1 MYDGFIKVA
10 AATPGIRVADT
21 EYNTEQ
27 IAMQMKDAYEQG
39 AALVVFPEL
48 ALTAYTC
55 GDLFLQDTL
64 LKGAEKGLEELLE
77 YSNAFD
83 MIAVIGLPVVHKG
96 STYNCAAVIHKG
108 VLLGVVPKSSIP
120 GYGEYAESRYFNPAP
135 RYNDTICL
143 AGQEAPFGN
152 RLLFCCEEVRAW
164 KWAVEIAEDLLAV
177 QPVSVQHA
185 IAGAVMIV
193 NGAASSEIVGK
204 TEYLDMMIK
213 AHSARLEVGYVYSEA
228 GDGESTTDAVYAGQN
243 RIAERGCMLKKSEPF
258 SNTLILSEIDV
269 NKLSYERR
277 RMNTYPSFADEGYT
291 QISFKMPMHETVL
304 TRRIA
309 QYPFIP
315 ESMEE
320 RKARCESILMMQ
332 AQGLKKRVQ
341 HTNCKSLVVGIS
353 GGLDSCLA
361 LLVAVRAMDLLGRD
375 RKQIYSITMPC
386 FGTTART
393 KGNAEILS
401 EKLGVTLECIDIT
414 KSVLQHF
421 EDIGQDPANH
431 DVTFENAQ
439 ARERTKILMD
449 RANQTGGLVVGTGDL
464 SELAL
469 GWATYN
475 GDHMSMYGVNA
486 DIPKTL
492 VRHLVQFEAD
502 RAEDPKLKEV
512 LLDILATPVSPE
524 LLPAQDGE
532 IAQKT
537 EDIVGPYDLH
547 DFYLYYIVRWAY
559 SPLKIFRL
567 ACKAFEGV
575 FDRETILKWMRTFYW
590 RFFSQQF
597 KRSCLADGPKVG
609 SIGFSPRGDWKMPS
623 DACVALWRKEL
634 ENLK

>member
-10 AATPGIRVADT
+10 AATPQVRVADT
-21 EYNTEQ
+21 EYNAEQ
-27 IAMQMKDAYEQG
+27 IAAKMKEAADQG

-48 ALTAYTC
+48 SLTAYTC
-55 GDLFLQDTL
+55 GDLFLQNTL
-64 LKGAEKGLEELLE
+64 IRGAEKGLEELLE
-77 YSNAFD
+77 YSHAFS
-83 MIAVIGLPVVHKG
+83 MIAVVGLPVVYRG
-96 STYNCAAVIHKG
+96 ALWNCAAVIYQGK
-108 VLLGVVPKSSIP
+108 LLGVVPKSYIP
-120 GYGEYAESRYFNPAP
+120 GYSEYAESRYFAGAAGENGMI
-135 RYNDTICL
+135 RL
-143 AGQEAPFGN
+143 AGQEAPFGA
-152 RLLFCCEEVRAW
+152 RLLFSCEELPEW
-164 KWAVEIAEDLLAV
+164 IWGIEIGEDLMAPL
-177 QPVSVQHA
+177 PVSTQHA
-185 IAGAVMIV
+185 LAGATMIV
-193 NGAASSEIVGK
+193 NCSAGSQIVGRE
-204 TEYLDMMIK
+204 EYRRLMVESQ
-213 AHSARLEVGYVYSEA
+213 SARLNIGYVLSDA
-228 GDGESTTDAVYAGQN
+228 GDGESTTDMVYAGHN
-243 RIAERGCMLKKSEPF
+243 LIAERGELLKESIPF
-258 SNTLILSEIDV
+258 ENELTVSEIDV
-269 NKLSYERR
+269 SRLAFERR
-277 RMNTYPSFADEGYT
+277 RINTYPTVQNEGYT
-291 QISFKMPMHETVL
+291 VIPFKMALQTVEL
-304 TRRIA
+304 TRKIEA
-309 QYPFIP
+309 YPFIP

-320 RKARCESILMMQ
+320 RRTRFEKILMMQ

-414 KSVLQHF
+414 KSVMQHF
-421 EDIGQDPANH
+421 SDIGQDPNQH

-449 RANQTGGLVVGTGDL
+449 RSNQTGGFVVGTGDL

-486 DIPKTL
+486 GIPKTL
-492 VRHLVQFEAD
+492 VRHLVQHEAD
-502 RAEDPKLKEV
+502 RMEDPELKAV

-524 LLPAQDGE
+524 LLPAEDGE

-547 DFYLYYIVRWAY
+547 DFYLYYIVRWAF
-559 SPLKIFRL
+559 SPVKIFRL
-567 ACKAFEGV
+567 ASKAFEGV

-609 SIGFSPRGDWKMPS
+609 SVGFSPRGDWKMPS
-623 DACVALWRKEL
+623 DACVTLWRKEL
-634 ENLK
+634 ENLQ